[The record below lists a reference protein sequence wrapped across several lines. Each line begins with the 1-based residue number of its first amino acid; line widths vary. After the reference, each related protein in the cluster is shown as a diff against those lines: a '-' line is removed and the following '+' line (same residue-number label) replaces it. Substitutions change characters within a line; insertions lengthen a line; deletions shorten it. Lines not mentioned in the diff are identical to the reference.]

1 MGNFFDTA
9 MLSIKQ
15 AIEKNYNGNVTQAAR
30 ALNVSVPTLHTWI
43 KGDRKPSLEKLSPL
57 LDAIGATI
65 SLPQTEASRDVC
77 FVNTKIVPAGEYAAP
92 PVAEDY
98 VAAPLVGE
106 VGAGPGY
113 LPEDE
118 IKSWF
123 LVYKRL
129 EAIRYRKNLIAVEI
143 GHNSTSMQP
152 TLSPGD
158 IVLVDRDDRDV
169 ARPGHMMLV
178 LDPFDGAGMI
188 KRVSTIEQG
197 DDFRIT
203 YYSDN
208 AAKWPP
214 TVYSLKNDFCD
225 DWDKAIVGR
234 VIWAWADVREK

>member
-1 MGNFFDTA
+1 MRTDFEEKILGALQKFAAGFPSMRAAAENLGVKYETFRSWHDG
-9 MLSIKQ
+9 IKSPQ
-15 AIEKNYNGNVTQAAR
+15 IKSLAPYAAR
-30 ALNVSVPTLHTWI
+30 LGLVFNAAPF
-43 KGDRKPSLEKLSPL
+43 
-57 LDAIGATI
+57 DA
-65 SLPQTEASRDVC
+65 SKDVC
-77 FVNTKIVPAGEYAAP
+77 FVDAKMVSAEDGTP
-92 PVAEDY
+92 PPQAEDY

-113 LPEDE
+113 LPSDE
-118 IKSWF
+118 VKSWF

-143 GHNSTSMQP
+143 GKSSTSMQP
-152 TLSPGD
+152 TLNPGD

-178 LDPFDGAGMI
+178 LDPLDGSGMV
-188 KRVSTIEQG
+188 KRVSTIQEG
-197 DDFRIT
+197 DDFQIT

-214 TVYSLKNDFCD
+214 TVYSLKKDFDD

-234 VIWAWADVREK
+234 VIWAWSDVREK